1 MSEFSSLEGFKL
13 ILNAFLKYVCSVQ
26 NKATEFKR
34 NWLLKFNGLSNLK
47 INPHYGAFL
56 PYIFMRFTLKYNN

>member
-1 MSEFSSLEGFKL
+1 MGGMSEFSSLEDL

-34 NWLLKFNGLSNLK
+34 ETEIQWPVELENKSSL
-47 INPHYGAFL
+47 
-56 PYIFMRFTLKYNN
+56 